1 MGFQAW
7 LEEAAE
13 QHLDLV
19 EADLT
24 RERLRLEQRLHRLE
38 AVQRRMSDEQASQT
52 GVQRNL
58 FDCFEP
64 VGDAAFSAIG
74 RRSSEAKVKLNRTR
88 TSLTQPVFTSTSF
101 RVKRPTIRCWPSARV
116 RCSVWWTR
124 RAVRTKAWR
133 P

>member
-1 MGFQAW
+1 MTGVVARLIDTMAGVDPEWSFQTW

-38 AVQRRMSDEQASQT
+38 AVQRRMSDDQSSQT

-74 RRSSEAKVKLNRTR
+74 RRSSEAKSKPNRTR
-88 TSLTQPVFTSTSF
+88 TSSPGPSVH
-101 RVKRPTIRCWPSARV
+101 RPPSG
-116 RCSVWWTR
+116 
-124 RAVRTKAWR
+124 
-133 P
+133 